1 MVTGTLVVGLL
12 VTPSVNQLVHHDS
25 QVVSQSTTVTVKA
38 VTNQAKTTVAV
49 QPKPTIKSTQ
59 KNSYSVSKLTSTR
72 QCRSIVTQARPIQ
85 VQRRAQVVVAV
96 VRVTGQPAKLGP
108 AVKN

>member
-12 VTPSVNQLVHHDS
+12 VTPSVNQLVHRDS

-38 VTNQAKTTVAV
+38 VTNQT
-49 QPKPTIKSTQ
+49 KPTIKSTQ